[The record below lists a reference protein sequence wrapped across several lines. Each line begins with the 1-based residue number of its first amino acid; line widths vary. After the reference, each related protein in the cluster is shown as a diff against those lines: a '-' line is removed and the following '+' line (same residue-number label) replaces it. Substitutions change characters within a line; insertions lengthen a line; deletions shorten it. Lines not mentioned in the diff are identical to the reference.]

1 MKYIFVT
8 GGVVSSLGKGLTA
21 GSLGALL
28 DDAALYA
35 RMAGIVAA
43 YAPWELG
50 AYTYENTLVR
60 PWVRGY
66 VKHVSWEHPW
76 KYHDLDIEARRRAK

>member
-1 MKYIFVT
+1 
-8 GGVVSSLGKGLTA
+8 
-21 GSLGALL
+21 
-28 DDAALYA
+28 
-35 RMAGIVAA
+35 MAGIVAA

-76 KYHDLDIEARRRAK
+76 KYHDLDVEARRSAK